1 MSEVKDDDLQKQYD
15 KLFPDNSAKAMA
27 FDEIARH
34 YFFRNFGTMQKADFE
49 VLLFSIYL
57 NQILDQTEEDMQT
70 YSDYILAK
78 YLGIPQSK
86 VSTLKVKKELKYPYS
101 KFDWKK
107 SFARICENA
116 RYESGKIKINI
127 PDRNLYLEIKNAI
140 ESAGGYVDARLDSHL
155 LQVTPQ
161 YFIDLVLAISEESD
175 REELRK
181 SLKEQLVKKNV
192 DVEYF
197 EKQSVGDLLKG
208 GAVDISTS
216 VISDIISSCI
226 PGVGPIIGN
235 LLKNIVEVLKSE
247 NS

>member
-15 KLFPDNSAKAMA
+15 KLFSDDSAKAKA
-27 FDEIARH
+27 FDEIAKQ
-34 YFFRNFGTMQKADFE
+34 YYFRNFGTMQKADFE

-57 NQILDQTEEDMQT
+57 NQILGQTEENMQT

-107 SFARICENA
+107 SFARVCENA
-116 RYESGKIKINI
+116 RYEGGKIKINI
-127 PDRNLYLEIKNAI
+127 SDRNLYLEIKNAI
-140 ESAGGYVDARLDSHL
+140 ESAGGYVEVQLNPHL

-161 YFIDLVLAISEESD
+161 YFIDLALAVSDESD

-181 SLKEQLVKKNV
+181 ALKEQLVKKNV

-208 GAVDISTS
+208 CAVDIGTS

-235 LLKNIVEVLKSE
+235 LLKNIVKVLKGEDS
-247 NS
+247 